1 MKGNEMTDN
10 FHQASRNEIIAHL
23 RALLRLLCENHASIK
38 RDDVRVELIWT
49 DVEAY
54 TRELDQHISAAQ
66 KAKEVAEADARR
78 TRADRDKGNELIGS
92 LNRTV
97 IELQAM
103 TAQTLPH
110 IIVDNRKFSKV
121 ATLPL
126 IERWSIESMDAYVDI
141 AQYADES
148 GYRVL
153 VFQQDDTYDDVR
165 HILKTWQY
173 LHEPSIGEIIARLTK
188 YPQRESKECAMD
200 YDDEE

>member
-1 MKGNEMTDN
+1 MTDN

-23 RALLRLLCENHASIK
+23 RALLRLLCENHVNIK

-49 DVEAY
+49 DVEEY

-78 TRADRDKGNELIGS
+78 TRADRDKGNEIIAS
-92 LNRTV
+92 LNKTV
-97 IELQAM
+97 VELQSM

-110 IIVDNRKFSKV
+110 VIVDHRKFSKV
-121 ATLPL
+121 SAPML

-141 AQYADES
+141 AQYADKS

-153 VFQQDDTYDDVR
+153 VFQQDDQYDDVR
-165 HILKTWQY
+165 HIMENWQY
-173 LHEPSIGEIIARLTK
+173 LHEPSINEIIARLTK
-188 YPQRESKECAMD
+188 HPQREPSDGLMV
-200 YDDEE
+200 YDDDE